1 MLTEEQRKNK
11 KRWYVYE
18 WYIVDTGEIFYV
30 GQGTLGRYKQV
41 NGRPDMFMEF
51 YNNNKCDVRIIVDNI
66 TQEDSWDL
74 EEKQIARRLKE
85 GHPLVNIHKGGKIIG
100 ACGEDNPAY
109 GKTYTDEERQVL
121 REANLGEKNPM
132 YGISPK
138 ERMDAET
145 YEQWRQKQ
153 KDNKQGKKNPNY
165 GKHTLHKIYSE
176 NPELSKEKQSR
187 PGAQNGKA
195 KKVKMYENG
204 IFVKEFGCMKDCAQ
218 YIFDLGY
225 NKFKVTTIT
234 SNIPKSI
241 KTNKPMFEIFTF
253 EFTV

>member
-18 WYIVDTGEIFYV
+18 WYLIDTEEVFYV
-30 GQGTLGRYKQV
+30 GQGTLGRYKTIK
-41 NGRPDMFMEF
+41 GRPQEF
-51 YNNNKCDVRIIVDNI
+51 IDIYENNKCDVRIIVDNI

-109 GKTYTDEERQVL
+109 GKIYTDDERQAL

-132 YGISPK
+132 HGISPK

-145 YEQWRQKQ
+145 YKQWRQKQ
-153 KDNKQGKKNPNY
+153 KDNKQGEKNPNY

-195 KKVKMYENG
+195 KKIALYENG
-204 IFVKEFGCMKDCAQ
+204 IFIKAFGCIKDCAQ
-218 YIFDLGY
+218 YLYDLGY
-225 NKFKVTTIT
+225 TKYKVKNLTGH
-234 SNIPKSI
+234 IPKSI
-241 KTNKPMFEIFTF
+241 KTNKPLFNKFTF
-253 EFTV
+253 EFIK